1 MVPEETLRSL
11 QQEYFPD
18 YSTEVIMIEL
28 IAVLE
33 NFKQFIKEN
42 NKMWAHYPLID
53 RIADAIDN
61 AVMTAAT
68 NTATSRV

>member
-42 NKMWAHYPLID
+42 NKM
-53 RIADAIDN
+53 
-61 AVMTAAT
+61 
-68 NTATSRV
+68 